1 MEGFQLIYLIRHG
14 LDDESFI
21 GGYSN
26 VGLTEE
32 GIHQIH
38 ESSLWLKENI
48 QNINKIYTSDIKRA
62 VQSSEIINS
71 YLNLE
76 IEITKD
82 LRELDKGLLNG
93 MDKKLA
99 KINYPD
105 YIEVNDIN
113 IKYPNGESMLDLYK
127 RIQLFL
133 EKIVR
138 YDNSLLV
145 THRGVINMIYV
156 LLNEDELTM
165 DKKRYNVTHSSIHEL
180 NIEKKKI
187 RRIK

>member
-1 MEGFQLIYLIRHG
+1 MIYLIRHG

-26 VGLTEE
+26 VGLTDE
-32 GIHQIH
+32 GIKQVHD
-38 ESSLWLKENI
+38 SSLWLKESKI
-48 QNINKIYTSDIKRA
+48 NINKIYTSDIKRA
-62 VQSSEIINS
+62 IESTEIINN
-71 YLNLE
+71 YFNLE
-76 IEITKD
+76 IEKITE

-93 MDKKLA
+93 MDKEIA

-127 RIQLFL
+127 RIKLFL
-133 EKIVR
+133 DNINK

-145 THRGVINMIYV
+145 THRGVINMLYI
-156 LLNEDELTM
+156 LLNNDEITM
-165 DKKRYNVTHSSIHEL
+165 NKEKYEVIHASIHEL
-180 NIEKKKI
+180 NLEKRKI